1 MYEVYLERSA
11 ENDLK
16 RLPTSIFHRIIPQI
30 KTLAANPRPSGCRK
44 ITGSKDDWR
53 IRIGDYRII
62 YEIDEKAKA
71 VRIMRVRHRREVYRT

>member
-1 MYEVYLERSA
+1 VYEVYLERSA

-44 ITGSKDDWR
+44 ITGSKNDWR
-53 IRIGDYRII
+53 I
-62 YEIDEKAKA
+62 KNW
-71 VRIMRVRHRREVYRT
+71 

>member
-1 MYEVYLERSA
+1 VYEVYLERSA
-11 ENDLK
+11 EIDLK

-30 KTLAANPRPSGCRK
+30 KTLSGNPRPSGCRK
-44 ITGSKDDWR
+44 ITGSKNDWR

-71 VRIMRVRHRREVYRT
+71 VRVMRVRHRREIYRR